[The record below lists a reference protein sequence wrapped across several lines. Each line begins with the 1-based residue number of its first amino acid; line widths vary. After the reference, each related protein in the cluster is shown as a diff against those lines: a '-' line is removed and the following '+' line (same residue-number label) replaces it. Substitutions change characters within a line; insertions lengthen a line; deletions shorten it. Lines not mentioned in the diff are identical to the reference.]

1 MRAVREEYLAE
12 HKGKSVKILC
22 PQRGDKRHL
31 VDMAVDNAKQSFADR
46 HDQEKARER
55 MLREL
60 QTSLRLKNYPHRI
73 ECFDISMIHGAHA
86 VGSMVTFIDGEPDKN
101 LYRHFRIKHHRRRV
115 RRR

>member
-1 MRAVREEYLAE
+1 
-12 HKGKSVKILC
+12 
-22 PQRGDKRHL
+22 
-31 VDMAVDNAKQSFADR
+31 
-46 HDQEKARER
+46 

-60 QTSLRLKNYPHRI
+60 QSQLRLKNYPQRI

-101 LYRHFRIKHHRRRV
+101 LIPPLPHTHHRCEF